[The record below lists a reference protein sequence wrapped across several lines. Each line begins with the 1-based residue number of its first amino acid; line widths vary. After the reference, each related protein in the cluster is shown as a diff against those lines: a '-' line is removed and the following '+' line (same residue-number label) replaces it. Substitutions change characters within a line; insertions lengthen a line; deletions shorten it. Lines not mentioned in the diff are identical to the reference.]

1 MIKVCFLSWHYENTR
16 VFFDTLVKMTPN
28 MSGCWKNIV
37 AVLDP
42 KQADYYIIMDGIG
55 YPLPDMDTKA
65 IYFGNHPTGLA
76 SYLNWA
82 DKPALLKLTLD
93 KHLNNG
99 EWWIGHSYDELS
111 ALTCPVKTKDL
122 VCICTGH
129 NHLATGARDPRMYQ
143 RRLEFLEAYC
153 EKYTDLQIY
162 GRPIQNFFD
171 RPKLLPYYRGILGHM
186 NPDGTKGEHLVG
198 KESVMFDYRYSIE
211 FDVGP
216 TTNYISERVYDA
228 LLLWTYPLYF
238 GSNNVAKFLPKE
250 CFSYI
255 DTSNLESINLVNSVA
270 NSGRRED
277 NLKAIE
283 EARYLLLNK
292 YQTFA
297 YAHAVVNNIDKF
309 KAGADITQIS
319 I

>member
-1 MIKVCFLSWHYENTR
+1 
-16 VFFDTLVKMTPN
+16 
-28 MSGCWKNIV
+28 
-37 AVLDP
+37 
-42 KQADYYIIMDGIG
+42 
-55 YPLPDMDTKA
+55 
-65 IYFGNHPTGLA
+65 
-76 SYLNWA
+76 
-82 DKPALLKLTLD
+82 
-93 KHLNNG
+93 
-99 EWWIGHSYDELS
+99 
-111 ALTCPVKTKDL
+111 
-122 VCICTGH
+122 
-129 NHLATGARDPRMYQ
+129 
-143 RRLEFLEAYC
+143 
-153 EKYTDLQIY
+153 
-162 GRPIQNFFD
+162 
-171 RPKLLPYYRGILGHM
+171 
-186 NPDGTKGEHLVG
+186 
-198 KESVMFDYRYSIE
+198 MFDYRYSIE

-292 YQTFA
+292 YHTFA